1 MTFNRPHK
9 AYMSRGKMMDFAKV
23 TPFLV
28 DFANNIDRVNC
39 KWRWDEWL
47 GRVEVLNVEPTNSA

>member
-1 MTFNRPHK
+1 
-9 AYMSRGKMMDFAKV
+9 MSRGKRLDFAKV

-28 DFANNIDRVNC
+28 DFANNVDRVNC

-47 GRVEVLNVEPTNSA
+47 GRVEVLKVEPTNSA